1 MTIEEAPKIIYDKT
15 LVRCIIW
22 VSRASLDLKI
32 CDPNKF
38 AQESKEYVAQIN
50 RQIKRHNKTFA
61 DIY

>member
-1 MTIEEAPKIIYDKT
+1 MFKANLQK
-15 LVRCIIW
+15 
-22 VSRASLDLKI
+22 KI

>member
-1 MTIEEAPKIIYDKT
+1 MN
-15 LVRCIIW
+15 
-22 VSRASLDLKI
+22 RAKKI
-32 CDPNKF
+32 CDSNKL